1 MKIKLYC
8 ICGAGASAVGFYKW
22 KQEIDPHFELCPL
35 ELPGRGLR
43 DEEETITELDELVED
58 LFSKY
63 FEVQSNEQEYM
74 IFGTCFGAIV
84 AYWLYNK
91 IKERNIKLP
100 SHIFLATSSPPNGT
114 QYWIPLLDD
123 IKYKNDAI
131 NLFSAFFPAS
141 YFSSEASLEQFVS
154 LFTDS
159 IYQHR
164 ERENKKELYTYID
177 REDLTNEEKDNL
189 IEFGIKMAELFK
201 IDSFMLRNHQKKN
214 RKLPSIQVDMTVM
227 AGDMDEIVSLEEA
240 REWEHLCDGTF
251 DFKIIHGTHMFFTE
265 NYKEVLEIIKAVL

>member
-201 IDSFMLRNHQKKN
+201 IDSFMLQNHQKKN

>member
-22 KQEIDPHFELCPL
+22 KQEIDPHFELCPI

-43 DEEETITELDELVED
+43 DEEETITELDELIED

-100 SHIFLATSSPPNGT
+100 AHIFLATSSPPNGT

-123 IKYKNDAI
+123 IKYKKDAI
-131 NLFSAFFPAS
+131 SLFSAFFPAS
-141 YFSSEASLEQFVS
+141 YFSGEASLEQFVS

-164 ERENKKELYTYID
+164 ERENKKELYSYID

-189 IEFGIKMAELFK
+189 IEFGIKVAELFK
-201 IDSFMLRNHQKKN
+201 IDSFMLQNHQKKN

-227 AGDMDEIVSLEEA
+227 AGDMDEIVSLREA
-240 REWEHLCDGTF
+240 NEWEHLCDGTF